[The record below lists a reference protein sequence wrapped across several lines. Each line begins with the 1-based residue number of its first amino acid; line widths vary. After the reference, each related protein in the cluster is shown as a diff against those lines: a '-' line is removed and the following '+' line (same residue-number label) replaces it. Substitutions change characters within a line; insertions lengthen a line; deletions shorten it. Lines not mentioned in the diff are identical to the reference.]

1 MSTNSRNQ
9 DILFDLLE
17 RNDIQEVQAYLV
29 IDQWGRDS
37 LNIHVFPKCKFAVLY
52 EPVIEWQGDGT
63 QNERGSSAFENTVSG
78 LIWCICDT
86 VSWEEQFKSEGECGF
101 VFTFFTKGH
110 KLVVDVLGQ

>member
-37 LNIHVFPKCKFAVLY
+37 LNINVLPKCKFPVLY
-52 EPVIEWQGDGT
+52 EPVID
-63 QNERGSSAFENTVSG
+63 SSGVPLAFENTVSG